1 MTEKNILP
9 IWNFPT
15 KIFCRSLTYSYIC
28 TQALALFLTYHK
40 KPSFPLQF
48 VTFCQN
54 MYTWSLK
61 YFLAQKIWGCY
72 TKERIV

>member
-15 KIFCRSLTYSYIC
+15 KIFCRSLIYFYIY

-61 YFLAQKIWGCY
+61 YSQAQKIWGCY